1 MRKNI
6 YQPKTFENPN
16 TCEKKLI
23 ITEHPK
29 PADKFSK
36 TIRQAAK
43 VGCNSALYSDAKKI
57 KHLLNEKN
65 VKIKKAWTC
74 FDRLCNYS

>member
-1 MRKNI
+1 MLKNTSVIYKKKTMKISKGIRKNI

-29 PADKFSK
+29 TAHKFSK

-43 VGCNSALYSDAKKI
+43 VGCNSALYSDAKK
-57 KHLLNEKN
+57 LN
-65 VKIKKAWTC
+65 IC
-74 FDRLCNYS
+74 